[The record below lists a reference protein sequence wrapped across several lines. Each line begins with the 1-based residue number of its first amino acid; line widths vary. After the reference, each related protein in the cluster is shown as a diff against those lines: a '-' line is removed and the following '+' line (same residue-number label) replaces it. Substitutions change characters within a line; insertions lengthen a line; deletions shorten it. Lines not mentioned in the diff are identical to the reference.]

1 MATSDLG
8 HQLTDKELAKLERRI
23 AKLYREAGKEL
34 QATIDAYFEKFK
46 KRDEEMKALI
56 GTVQNGKEWTEAD
69 YKHWRLNQIGR
80 GERYQAMRDKV
91 AHRVTDANAV
101 AVSYTNDATPG
112 IYSLN
117 RNYSAYTIEQVAGNV
132 GFDLWDE
139 QTVKRLMV
147 EQPDLMPYYPP
158 KRALKRGIDLAY
170 GKKQITA
177 SVTSSILQGKSIKH
191 MADDLQK
198 RITTMSRDSA
208 IRTARTAVT
217 GAQNAGRMD
226 SYAAAEK
233 MGIKLKKEWLAT
245 LDARTRHSHA
255 MIDGEQVAQDKKF
268 SNGCR
273 FPGDPQGPPWEIYN
287 CRCTLIAAVEG
298 VDTSTAQ
305 RRARNADTG
314 KTEVISNMTYAEWA
328 GWKKDTKQVAS
339 AAKSDIIKAKPEIK
353 PVTLSLSNL
362 EELEKWQNE
371 YYATNSSVEFTKK
384 ANPNI
389 SKYSGGAY
397 SAINAI
403 ERGGAAYEKAL
414 RCYGNLDGYKEI
426 SDGVSAEISKFKLST
441 DLNVKRVVGDVG
453 YITGG
458 GSSVD
463 DMVASIGKL
472 YTEKG
477 FTSTT
482 IAQDAQLPFGGHK
495 DTQTVLDIIV
505 PKSTRGAY
513 IYKMADNPAEF
524 EFLIDRGTT
533 YKVLDAGERT
543 VKKSIFDLKSR
554 EFVEKEVP
562 ERYMKLEV
570 VSQ

>member
-1 MATSDLG
+1 MPNSDLG
-8 HQLTDKELAKLERRI
+8 HKLTDKELAKLERRI
-23 AKLYREAGKEL
+23 ATLYREAGEEL
-34 QATIDAYFEKFK
+34 QATIDAYFEQFK

-56 GTVQNGKEWTEAD
+56 GTVQNGKEWTEQD
-69 YKHWRLNQIGR
+69 YKQWRLNQIGR

-117 RNYSAYTIEQVAGNV
+117 RNYAAYTIESVAGNV

-198 RITTMSRDSA
+198 RVSTMSRDSA

-233 MGIKLKKEWLAT
+233 MGIKLKKCWLAT

-255 MIDGEQVAQDKKF
+255 MLDGEQVAQDKKF

-298 VDTSTAQ
+298 VDTSSAQ
-305 RRARNADTG
+305 RRAKNADTG
-314 KTEVISNMTYAEWA
+314 QTEVVSNMSYAEWA

-339 AAKSDIIKAKPEIK
+339 AAKSAIIEESKPLPITISDCTTETRKYDFSDGTENGTRKSANATVYKTPDGTEFVFPVSYNKAHQTMTPEK
-353 PVTLSLSNL
+353 AV
-362 EELEKWQNE
+362 ELWGKVPEKLRDMGQKQIIFQDVHNPQDKYWRKR
-371 YYATNSSVEFTKK
+371 YKKFRGSYAT
-384 ANPNI
+384 
-389 SKYSGGAY
+389 GGDD
-397 SAINAI
+397 INFW
-403 ERGGAAYEKAL
+403 RYDHPHNDDYVV
-414 RCYGNLDGYKEI
+414 RTYCHEI
-426 SDGVSAEISKFKLST
+426 
-441 DLNVKRVVGDVG
+441 
-453 YITGG
+453 
-458 GSSVD
+458 
-463 DMVASIGKL
+463 
-472 YTEKG
+472 
-477 FTSTT
+477 
-482 IAQDAQLPFGGHK
+482 GHK
-495 DTQTVLDIIV
+495 VDTDNSVNGTRFSEYTWWTDAMAEDKKVSGQKSVTVYGENANSEDFAESV
-505 PKSTRGAY
+505 
-513 IYKMADNPAEF
+513 AEF
-524 EFLIDRGTT
+524 VKNPDVFRKMFPNRAKIIDIFLR
-533 YKVLDAGERT
+533 
-543 VKKSIFDLKSR
+543 
-554 EFVEKEVP
+554 
-562 ERYMKLEV
+562 
-570 VSQ
+570 

>member
-8 HQLTDKELAKLERRI
+8 HKLTNKELAKLERRI
-23 AKLYREAGKEL
+23 AKLYRESGKEL
-34 QATIDAYFEKFK
+34 QATIDSYFEQFK

-69 YKHWRLNQIGR
+69 YKRWRLNQIGR

-117 RNYSAYTIEQVAGNV
+117 RNYSAYTIEQVAGNI

-147 EQPDLMPYYPP
+147 EQPELMPYYPP

>member
-34 QATIDAYFEKFK
+34 QATIDAYFEQFA

-69 YKHWRLNQIGR
+69 YKQWRLNQIGR

-139 QTVKRLMV
+139 QTVKRLIV

-170 GKKQITA
+170 GKKQITK

-191 MADDLQK
+191 MADDLQR

-208 IRTARTAVT
+208 IRTARTAAT

-226 SYAAAEK
+226 SYAAAQK

-255 MIDGEQVAQDKKF
+255 MLDGEQVAQDKKF

-314 KTEVISNMTYAEWA
+314 QTEVVSNMTYAEWV
-328 GWKKDTKQVAS
+328 GWKKDTAQVVNAGKS
-339 AAKSDIIKAKPEIK
+339 AIIKEKTEPAEYRQFDTGDAANDFFYYDGEERGLLAKK
-353 PVTLSLSNL
+353 RSKHAQWQKSLS
-362 EELEKWQNE
+362 EAED
-371 YYATNSSVEFTKK
+371 YA
-384 ANPNI
+384 I
-389 SKYSGGAY
+389 
-397 SAINAI
+397 
-403 ERGGAAYEKAL
+403 
-414 RCYGNLDGYKEI
+414 
-426 SDGVSAEISKFKLST
+426 
-441 DLNVKRVVGDVG
+441 GD
-453 YITGG
+453 YTGG
-458 GSSVD
+458 GYYDINAYLRKTGDWENINSAFVEQQIKGLDSAISRYELKENIRVQRGVMND
-463 DMVASIGKL
+463 VLDRLVEDNDVKESLSELVGKKFRESA
-472 YTEKG
+472 YS
-477 FTSTT
+477 STT
-482 IAQDAQLPFGGHK
+482 VVQGNGVATAKPTIF
-495 DTQTVLDIIV
+495 DIEIPAGV
-505 PKSTRGAY
+505 GRGAY
-513 IYKMADNPAEF
+513 VNQLAGQFQDTEY
-524 EFLIDRGTT
+524 EFLLKRGATFT
-533 YKVLDAGERT
+533 
-543 VKKSIFDLKSR
+543 I
-554 EFVEKEVP
+554 KEVR
-562 ERYMKLEV
+562 EEEIMGEYRYYIKMVMDDE
-570 VSQ
+570 

>member
-1 MATSDLG
+1 MTMAASDLG

-23 AKLYREAGKEL
+23 AKLYREAGEEL
-34 QATIDAYFEKFK
+34 QATIDAYFEQFK

-69 YKHWRLNQIGR
+69 YKQWRLNQIGR

-91 AHRVTDANAV
+91 AHRATDANAV

-117 RNYSAYTIEQVAGNV
+117 RNYAAYTIESVAGDV

-255 MIDGEQVAQDKKF
+255 MLDGEQVAQDKKF

-298 VDTSTAQ
+298 LDTFTAQ

-339 AAKSDIIKAKPEIK
+339 AAKSAIIEESKPLPITISDCTTETRKYDFSDGTENGTRKSANATVYKTPDGTEFVFPVSYNKAHQTMTPEK
-353 PVTLSLSNL
+353 AV
-362 EELEKWQNE
+362 ELWSKVPEKLRNIGQKQIIFQDVHNPQDKYWRKR
-371 YYATNSSVEFTKK
+371 YKKFRGSYAT
-384 ANPNI
+384 
-389 SKYSGGAY
+389 GGDD
-397 SAINAI
+397 INFW
-403 ERGGAAYEKAL
+403 RYDYPHNDDYVV
-414 RCYGNLDGYKEI
+414 RTYCHEI
-426 SDGVSAEISKFKLST
+426 
-441 DLNVKRVVGDVG
+441 
-453 YITGG
+453 
-458 GSSVD
+458 
-463 DMVASIGKL
+463 
-472 YTEKG
+472 
-477 FTSTT
+477 
-482 IAQDAQLPFGGHK
+482 GHK
-495 DTQTVLDIIV
+495 VDTDNSVNGTRFSEYTWWTDAMAEDKKVSGQKSVTVYGENANSEDFAE
-505 PKSTRGAY
+505 S
-513 IYKMADNPAEF
+513 MAEF
-524 EFLIDRGTT
+524 VKDPDAFRKKFPNRAKIIDIFLR
-533 YKVLDAGERT
+533 
-543 VKKSIFDLKSR
+543 
-554 EFVEKEVP
+554 
-562 ERYMKLEV
+562 
-570 VSQ
+570 

>member
-8 HQLTDKELAKLERRI
+8 HQLTNKKLAKLERRI

-34 QATIDAYFEKFK
+34 QATIDAYFEQFQ

-69 YKHWRLNQIGR
+69 YKQWRLNQIGR
-80 GERYQAMRDKV
+80 GKRYQAMRDRV

-117 RNYSAYTIEQVAGNV
+117 RNYAAYTIESVAGDV

-158 KRALKRGIDLAY
+158 KRALKRSIDLAY

-177 SVTSSILQGKSIKH
+177 SVTSSILRGLSIKH
-191 MADDLQK
+191 MADNLQK

-255 MIDGEQVAQDKKF
+255 MLDGEQVAQDKKF

-287 CRCTLIAAVEG
+287 CRCTLVAAVDG
-298 VDTSTAQ
+298 VDTSDGL
-305 RRARNADTG
+305 RRTRNG
-314 KTEVISNMTYAEWA
+314 LISDMTYAQWEA
-328 GWKKDTKQVAS
+328 SKQGYSGRQLSPYHMGSEKSAKDVTKKYIDSAKPRMGKVRYENGYRIKGHKTEIEVANQLRDQFGGKFVLLKEANAQGIKTPDYLWRGKQWELKSISTAKAADMAIRKATKQI
-339 AAKSDIIKAKPEIK
+339 AKTPGGVVLQCTGSINTDELIRIVDDRAVRSVISTGFGFD
-353 PVTLSLSNL
+353 VIAL
-362 EELEKWQNE
+362 EENGSLLFARR
-371 YYATNSSVEFTKK
+371 YKK
-384 ANPNI
+384 
-389 SKYSGGAY
+389 
-397 SAINAI
+397 
-403 ERGGAAYEKAL
+403 
-414 RCYGNLDGYKEI
+414 
-426 SDGVSAEISKFKLST
+426 
-441 DLNVKRVVGDVG
+441 
-453 YITGG
+453 
-458 GSSVD
+458 
-463 DMVASIGKL
+463 
-472 YTEKG
+472 
-477 FTSTT
+477 
-482 IAQDAQLPFGGHK
+482 
-495 DTQTVLDIIV
+495 
-505 PKSTRGAY
+505 
-513 IYKMADNPAEF
+513 
-524 EFLIDRGTT
+524 
-533 YKVLDAGERT
+533 
-543 VKKSIFDLKSR
+543 
-554 EFVEKEVP
+554 
-562 ERYMKLEV
+562 
-570 VSQ
+570 